1 MVPQF
6 ADTVI
11 VVLADA
17 TGALT
22 VRVSMTPFS
31 FVFRI
36 PTDFGDEK
44 LMVASFAKLALTF
57 LIALSAGIS
66 RLEMFSPGTTIELP
80 SKSPAI
86 STRLSTSIIC

>member
-22 VRVSMTPFS
+22 VSTSITPSLSRFS
-31 FVFRI
+31 T

-44 LMVASFAKLALTF
+44 LTVASLAKLAWTF
-57 LIALSAGIS
+57 LIELSAGIS
-66 RLEMFSPGTTIELP
+66 RLEIFSPGTIIELP